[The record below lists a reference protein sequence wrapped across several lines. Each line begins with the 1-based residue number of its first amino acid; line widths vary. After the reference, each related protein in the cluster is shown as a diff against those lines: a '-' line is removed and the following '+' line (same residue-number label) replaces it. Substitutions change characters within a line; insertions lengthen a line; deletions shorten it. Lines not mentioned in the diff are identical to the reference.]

1 MKELAK
7 IEQLLIT
14 SNDIGTYVAVGA
26 LLIAILSF
34 LFNRLGTLLKDKGE
48 IVTIGTKLDRAI
60 DDIEK
65 NEDEIKEVKNTLA
78 KIESKVEN
86 LQNSKK

>member
-1 MKELAK
+1 MKELAR